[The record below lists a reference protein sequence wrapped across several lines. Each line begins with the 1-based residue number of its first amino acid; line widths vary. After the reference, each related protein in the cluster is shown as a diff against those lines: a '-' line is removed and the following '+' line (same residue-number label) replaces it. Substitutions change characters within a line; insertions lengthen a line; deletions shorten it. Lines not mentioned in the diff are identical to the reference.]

1 MNRQGI
7 YAIAIVLVVGLLAF
21 AGYSLWRQDFV
32 RSEEVVDM
40 PRTGEAASNPLYV
53 LKLALL
59 KDGVKVDARQRLR
72 AFAET
77 IAALPPRCREAF
89 VLSRFEG
96 LANGEIAGR
105 LGISRNMVEK
115 HVMRALLACR
125 ATRSRLS

>member
-7 YAIAIVLVVGLLAF
+7 YAIVIVLVVGLLGF

-59 KDGVKVDARQRLR
+59 KDGVKVDARQRL
-72 AFAET
+72 
-77 IAALPPRCREAF
+77 L
-89 VLSRFEG
+89 LST
-96 LANGEIAGR
+96 
-105 LGISRNMVEK
+105 
-115 HVMRALLACR
+115 H
-125 ATRSRLS
+125 T